1 MVPRTDRDV
10 TSGYFARVALIV
22 GGAMRRLLRAPSHSR
37 RAVAARRLSRRSL
50 LMTAA
55 VAVVIVALML
65 TLDAPTILL
74 MPTRGTAALWPVR
87 IITDFGKSSY
97 VLWVLLAMLLAITLA
112 LARLRGRARAILI
125 GFGTRVLFIF
135 VAVAVP
141 ILAGDVLKGVI
152 GRGRPF
158 VGGQAN
164 PFNYSHFAW
173 TEIYASFPSGHA
185 ITSFALAFAV
195 SAVWPRMRLLM
206 YSYAVLIIITRLVLL
221 AHHPSDV
228 IAGALT
234 GVLGAMVVRQW
245 FAARRLGFTIYPNG
259 AIVALAGPSAADL
272 KKVAR
277 AAFAPYEAQSANR
290 A

>member
-1 MVPRTDRDV
+1 MVQSANLNTA
-10 TSGYFARVALIV
+10 SGYLARVVLIV
-22 GGAMRRLLRAPSHSR
+22 GLAMQRLLRTPSHSR
-37 RAVAARRLSRRSL
+37 RAVAARWLSRRSL
-50 LMTAA
+50 LLTAGA
-55 VAVVIVALML
+55 AVVIVTLML

-74 MPTRGTAALWPVR
+74 MPPRGTAALWPVR
-87 IITDFGKSSY
+87 IVTDFGKSSY
-97 VLWVLLAMLLAITLA
+97 VLWVLLSVLLIVTLA
-112 LARLRGRARAILI
+112 LARLRGRAQAMLT

-158 VGGQAN
+158 VGGEAN

-185 ITSFALAFAV
+185 ITGFALAFAV
-195 SAVWPRMRLLM
+195 SSVWPRTRLLM

-228 IAGALT
+228 IAGALI
-234 GVLGAMVVRQW
+234 GVLGAMVVRHW
-245 FAARRLGFTIYPNG
+245 FAARRLGFTIHANG
-259 AIVALAGPSAADL
+259 KIVALDGPSAADL

-277 AAFAPYEAQSANR
+277 AVVAPYEAQSANR